1 MYILIHVP
9 YNLHG
14 AGFMDVIE
22 TGGVIVKQERPDDA
36 EINDLA
42 AKILEQNKAKLAALA
57 TSGNNTASGPSRST
71 NVPNIFTRA
80 GSKTPSSTPTPPA
93 SSASAEAEKP
103 PLDSTSQKGKFGW
116 VRLGDE
122 YIPYIQ
128 RSEEKYCAV
137 RMVELKVL
145 AKYLNYLNSDIYSCT
160 CIRSYY
166 ITESEARL
174 LTEINIKHCEG
185 KFGRDP
191 FTVKDLVV
199 LLDDANE
206 FHNFLELC
214 YTKLIN
220 PLSSTKDRC
229 GFVRINNESVVP
241 YTTKDGDKYVPLFY
255 FEGETEALKKK
266 SAVLGPWDLAYL
278 KFCCKVQGIRS
289 ELFAN
294 DSCQVISL
302 ADIRAY
308 FPQGTIFDEY
318 WPPKIV
324 DSQLL
329 VQKNNS
335 SGQGNMRSG
344 AGLAGG
350 IASWIKAPPGPVGS
364 TAAVTQ
370 DPSRLL
376 SGASVATNGWPHQ
389 NVSSQQRYHA
399 SSHPSRVQQPSVHN
413 TNAAVTSVSNN
424 LPRTYSRQPNIM
436 TSQQYYQSHMPQANS
451 QVPPPLVRSTPSN
464 PSLGYHSY
472 PKDDW
477 SPTYTTPSLLSH
489 SGMSMINN
497 SAAMMHHP
505 HMQQYPT
512 SQQPP
517 QSNNNNNSSV
527 SSSQKYPPPPLIPV
541 NGSTSRYY
549 NNSSSEVIDLS
560 SPPHSP
566 QRSLILNGA
575 KQQSSQQPSRHS
587 MQQQQQSSGQQP
599 TKVNGLILSKLIP
612 IAEVTTQQSSN
623 HIPFRMQKALVQGK
637 MVPCINAKPYMY
649 SELLMTVSDLMEHF
663 FPQVSIAKCNEV
675 LQNVLQVNLYSGNL
689 QQKTVLR
696 ENNKCKTLTET
707 LPLIQLKD
715 VMQYMPQLRY
725 VMERHA
731 QGNNGES
738 APKRQRIS

>member
-1 MYILIHVP
+1 MALPTVAALS
-9 YNLHG
+9 NNTKSK
-14 AGFMDVIE
+14 ANE
-22 TGGVIVKQERPDDA
+22 GVAVKQEKPDDPEVEA
-36 EINDLA
+36 LA
-42 AKILEQNKAKLAALA
+42 LKIREQNKAKVAASA
-57 TSGNNTASGPSRST
+57 NNAASSSRPAAGIPGYFSRT
-71 NVPNIFTRA
+71 
-80 GSKTPSSTPTPPA
+80 GSKASTPAPSSPA
-93 SSASAEAEKP
+93 NTEPEKP
-103 PLDSTSQKGKFGW
+103 PIDIASQRGNFYWHELGEEAIPCI
-116 VRLGDE
+116 VRSD
-122 YIPYIQ
+122 
-128 RSEEKYCAV
+128 EKYCAV
-137 RMVELKVL
+137 KMVEMKVL
-145 AKYLNYLNSDIYSCT
+145 AKYLNYLNSDIYTCT
-160 CIRSYY
+160 SIRSYY
-166 ITESEARL
+166 ITEAEARL
-174 LTEINIKHCEG
+174 LTEINVKHCEG

-199 LLDDANE
+199 LVDDAIE
-206 FHNFLELC
+206 FYRFLNLC

-255 FEGETEALKKK
+255 FEGETESLKKK
-266 SAVLGPWDLAYL
+266 SVVLGPWDLAYL

-335 SGQGNMRSG
+335 GGQSGNMRS
-344 AGLAGG
+344 AGMSSG
-350 IASWIKAPPGPVGS
+350 ISSWIKAPPGPVGA
-364 TAAVTQ
+364 TVAAPQNPTRMLPAANVT
-370 DPSRLL
+370 
-376 SGASVATNGWPHQ
+376 TNGWP
-389 NVSSQQRYHA
+389 QQPVAAQSRYHT
-399 SSHPSRVQQPSVHN
+399 SPHQGRVVQAPVHG
-413 TNAAVTSVSNN
+413 TNAVTSSVSNSN
-424 LPRTYSRQPNIM
+424 LSRTYGRVQSNIM
-436 TSQQYYQSHMPQANS
+436 GSQQYYSTHLTQSNT
-451 QVPPPLVRSTPSN
+451 QVVAPPPLVRSTAAN
-464 PSLGYHSY
+464 PSLR
-472 PKDDW
+472 
-477 SPTYTTPSLLSH
+477 SPTYTTPSLMPH
-489 SGMSMINN
+489 SGMSMMN
-497 SAAMMHHP
+497 SSASMMHHP
-505 HMQQYPT
+505 HMQQYAT
-512 SQQPP
+512 SQQP
-517 QSNNNNNSSV
+517 QSNNNNSSV
-527 SSSQKYPPPPLIPV
+527 SSAQKYPPPPLIPV
-541 NGSTSRYY
+541 NGSSSRYF
-549 NNSSSEVIDLS
+549 STSSEVIDLS

-566 QRSLILNGA
+566 QRSMILNGS
-575 KQQSSQQPSRHS
+575 KQASSQAASRHANI
-587 MQQQQQSSGQQP
+587 QPAGQQ
-599 TKVNGLILSKLIP
+599 KVNGLILSKLIP

-623 HIPFRMQKALVQGK
+623 NIPFKMQKALVQGK

-649 SELLMTVSDLMEHF
+649 SELLMTVTDLMEYF

-715 VMQYMPQLRY
+715 VMQYMPQLKY